1 MRKNHQ
7 PDLLASSKYDESYK
21 LLPNEKYKIIK
32 TKHDIAKTDLFLREN
47 GITKL
52 KIVDDT
58 SIIDSSN
65 FLILDAI
72 ERSIKKGEGGPNLIL
87 PIQKL
92 GMNIDC
98 WNDSGDPGKLF
109 FKMEGGFPSSNL
121 SVKDRGMIYPLIS
134 TNDSEICYAEVGRL
148 NDAEI
153 LFELIAPELTWP
165 LASVKKDNVDS
176 RILIINGDI
185 SSHQIEFATA
195 VVTNL
200 EKQLNAIKISIII
213 EMIDWEEKKT
223 LVEINTPLTRNLN
236 FKVLISNLSIGHK
249 IVAYRL
255 KNIKITDEHCA
266 VELDIKVN
274 LDDFKSWNILQTSS
288 HDLVLSAEL
297 GKSTSDLD
305 LRELVTYNEIDR
317 PRYAFFNSE
326 GELEIRDFPHIL
338 ETSNSNFIENCRI
351 IQGYKELQY
360 EIYEKQ
366 IKCIP
371 NNNKLKLKF
380 DLTDTFRELV
390 KNNIFENITQA
401 MDVLKKAGLNKWTE
415 RYYVGDHDI
424 IFDETDEKVFL
435 FQEFNDSLVVERDLF
450 LIWEWGGKTESGTTW
465 QMMVGGKSRMGLTLR
480 CGDIIKEFNRK
491 KIETSVQ
498 LICVRMNDDW
508 GMSNDGMKSVYY
520 LICKYLERFG
530 RDSTL
535 RQYYLEIDGKNKT
548 KMKYENIKI
557 FDKGE
562 TEKVLHIQLSPGIID
577 NKNIKVL
584 SILGRIVTPNGS
596 SNNRKI
602 FWEGSKR
609 VLEDIKMISNDQDLI
624 DIGIRKI
631 NVDTSVTEQD
641 VKSKGASIS
650 TNQIKRGRNEQARMR
665 LITPPKPPVKGPNV
679 QSDRAAE
686 LIEQSRK
693 RAMVPVPK
701 KRPEPPKGKRK
712 TEGKPKRK
720 PKPKGYRTVQRRK
733 TQKLRQRHDTLKKQ
747 LNSMKRNKPK
757 KHWKQAEDRLERFE
771 KEYKEFLDI

>member
-1 MRKNHQ
+1 MGRNRRS
-7 PDLLASSKYDESYK
+7 DLLASSKNDVRYK
-21 LLPNEKYKIIK
+21 LLPNERYKIIERK
-32 TKHDIAKTDLFLREN
+32 RDIAKTDLFLRKN

-52 KIVDDT
+52 EQVSGT
-58 SIIDSSN
+58 SIDSSN

-72 ERSIKKGEGGPNLIL
+72 GQSIKKGEGGPNLIL

-98 WNDSGDPGKLF
+98 WNDSENPGQLF

-121 SVKDRGMIYPLIS
+121 SVKNKGTIYPLFP
-134 TNDSEICYAEVGRL
+134 TYDSEIYYAEVGRL

-185 SSHQIEFATA
+185 SSHTIEFATT
-195 VVTNL
+195 VVTKLKNIL
-200 EKQLNAIKISIII
+200 DAIKISIFI
-213 EMIDWEEKKT
+213 EMVDWGEKTT
-223 LVEINTPLTRNLN
+223 LVEINIPSHAPLN
-236 FKVLISNLSIGHK
+236 FKQLISNLSIGHE

-266 VELDIKVN
+266 VDLDEKVN

-288 HDLVLSAEL
+288 HDLVLSTEL
-297 GKSTSDLD
+297 CRSKSTLD
-305 LRELVTYNEIDR
+305 LQGLVTNNEIDR

-326 GELEIRDFPHIL
+326 GELEIRDFPDIL

-366 IKCIP
+366 IKWKTD
-371 NNNKLKLKF
+371 NNKLKLKF

-401 MDVLKKAGLNKWTE
+401 MDVFKKVGLDKWTK
-415 RYYVGDHDI
+415 RHYVGDHDKI
-424 IFDETDEKVFL
+424 IIDKTDEKVFL
-435 FQEFNDSLVVERDLF
+435 ILQFNDSLAEERDLF
-450 LIWEWGGKTESGTTW
+450 LTWEWGGKTESGTTW
-465 QMMVGGKSRMGLTLR
+465 QMMVGGKSRMGLLLR

-498 LICVRMNDDW
+498 LICVRMKDDW
-508 GMSNDGMKSVYY
+508 GMSDDGMKSVYY

-562 TEKVLHIQLSPGIID
+562 TEKVLHIQLSPGIIE

-584 SILGRIVTPNGS
+584 SILGRIVTSNGS

-624 DIGIRKI
+624 DLGIEK
-631 NVDTSVTEQD
+631 NFDGAQSTT
-641 VKSKGASIS
+641 SKGDGKS
-650 TNQIKRGRNEQARMR
+650 TPAVGSYQRGEIEQVEMR
-665 LITPPKPPVKGPNV
+665 LITPQKPPVKGPNV
-679 QSDRAAE
+679 QSDRAAA

-701 KRPEPPKGKRK
+701 KRSEPPKGKRK
-712 TEGKPKRK
+712 TERKPKRK
-720 PKPKGYRTVQRRK
+720 PKPKGYRTVQNRK

-747 LNSMKRNKPK
+747 LNSMKRNKPE
-757 KHWKQAEDRLERFE
+757 KHWKQAEDKLERFE
-771 KEYKEFLDI
+771 KENKEILDL

>member
-1 MRKNHQ
+1 MRKNRQ
-7 PDLLASSKYDESYK
+7 TDLLASSENDERYK
-21 LLPNEKYKIIK
+21 LLPNEKCKIIRTGRHSQSHRQNSK
-32 TKHDIAKTDLFLREN
+32 FVRNQE
-47 GITKL
+47 
-52 KIVDDT
+52 VSST
-58 SIIDSSN
+58 SIDSSE
-65 FLILDAI
+65 FFIF
-72 ERSIKKGEGGPNLIL
+72 ETKEQSIKKGDGGSNLTL

-98 WNDSGDPGKLF
+98 WNYSGDPGKLF

-121 SVKDRGMIYPLIS
+121 SVKNREEVYPLFL
-134 TNDSEICYAEVGRL
+134 TNDSEICYAEVGQL
-148 NDAEI
+148 DDDEI
-153 LFELIAPELTWP
+153 LFELIAPKLTWP
-165 LASVKKDNVDS
+165 LASVKKDNVAS
-176 RILIINGDI
+176 RKLIIDGNI
-185 SSHQIEFATA
+185 SHHAIRFQTTVI
-195 VVTNL
+195 TNL
-200 EKQLNAIKISIII
+200 KERIKDMKISIFV
-213 EMIDWEEKKT
+213 EMIDWEKNTT
-223 LVEINTPLTRNLN
+223 LFKFDAPVSGNIN
-236 FKVLISNLSIGHK
+236 FKEQISNLIIGDEV
-249 IVAYRL
+249 VAYRL
-255 KNIKITDEHCA
+255 KNIKITDEYCT
-266 VELDIKVN
+266 VNLDMKVN
-274 LDDFKSWNILQTSS
+274 LDNLKSWNILQTSS
-288 HDLVLSAEL
+288 HDLVLSTEL
-297 GKSTSDLD
+297 CRSKSTLD
-305 LRELVTYNEIDR
+305 LQGLVTNNEIDR

-366 IKCIP
+366 IKWKTD
-371 NNNKLKLKF
+371 NNKLKLKF

-401 MDVLKKAGLNKWTE
+401 MDVLKKAGLDKWTE
-415 RYYVGDHDI
+415 RYYVGDHDKI
-424 IFDETDEKVFL
+424 IIDKTDEKVFL
-435 FQEFNDSLVVERDLF
+435 IWQFNDSLVEERDLF
-450 LIWEWGGKTESGTTW
+450 PMWEWGGKTESGTTW
-465 QMMVGGKSRMGLTLR
+465 QMMVGGKSRMGLRLR
-480 CGDIIKEFNRK
+480 CGDIIKEFNRQ

-498 LICVRMNDDW
+498 LICVRTKDDW
-508 GMSNDGMKSVYY
+508 GMSDDGMKSVYY

-562 TEKVLHIQLSPGIID
+562 TEKVLHIQLSPGIIE

-624 DIGIRKI
+624 DLGIRKI

-747 LNSMKRNKPK
+747 LNTMKRNKPK

-771 KEYKEFLDI
+771 KDYKEFLDI